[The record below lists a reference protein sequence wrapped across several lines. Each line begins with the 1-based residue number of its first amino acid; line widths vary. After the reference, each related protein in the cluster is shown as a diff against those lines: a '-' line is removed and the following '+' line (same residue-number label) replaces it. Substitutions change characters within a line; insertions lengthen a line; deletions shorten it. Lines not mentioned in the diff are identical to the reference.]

1 MTLQTKLETFS
12 GILAGAVNNLYHYWR
27 PNMKA
32 PYCVW
37 AEDGEGGSFH
47 SGNTKSEQ
55 AVAGSLD
62 YYTKTEFDTVV
73 DTIQSLL
80 NSTDAGITISWR
92 LNTVDYEE
100 ETNLIHWSWE
110 WVIA

>member
-1 MTLQTKLETFS
+1 MTLQAKLEAFG

-32 PYCVW
+32 PFCVW
-37 AEDGEGGSFH
+37 AEDGEGTSFH
-47 SGNTKSEQ
+47 SGNMKTEQ

-62 YYTKTEFDTVV
+62 YYTKTEFDPVV
-73 DTIQSLL
+73 DAIQALL
-80 NSTDAGITISWR
+80 NTTDAGITISWR